1 MTRKGGAS
9 SKVYLATQLV
19 GDHMVKLM
27 AAYSASEVRQ
37 KCLYTI
43 RWVAV
48 RDDFFFLKSFVCARA
63 MKTPS
68 SGTCTAGVPPDTGP
82 SLRTY
87 S

>member
-19 GDHMVKLM
+19 GDHMVKRM
-27 AAYSASEVRQ
+27 AVYSASEVRQ

-48 RDDFFFLKSFVCARA
+48 R
-63 MKTPS
+63 
-68 SGTCTAGVPPDTGP
+68 
-82 SLRTY
+82 
-87 S
+87 